1 MTMQEISFRVPDI
14 HCEGCTQRITRVLER
29 LEGVRSA
36 EVTLEDKQATAR
48 YDADVT
54 GPDAL
59 KAAVEK
65 AGYTPAEDA
74 TPAEEAQ

>member
-1 MTMQEISFRVPDI
+1 MTMQEISFRIPDM

-36 EVTLEDKQATAR
+36 EVTLEGKRADVT
-48 YDADVT
+48 YDAERT

-59 KAAVEK
+59 KAATRK
-65 AGYTPAEDA
+65 AGYMPVEDA
-74 TPAEEAQ
+74 TPVGKAQ